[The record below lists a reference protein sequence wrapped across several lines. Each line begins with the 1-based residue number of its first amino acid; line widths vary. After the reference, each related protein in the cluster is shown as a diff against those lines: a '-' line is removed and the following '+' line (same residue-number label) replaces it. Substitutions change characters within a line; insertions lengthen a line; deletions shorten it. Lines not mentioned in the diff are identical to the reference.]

1 MTCDEPL
8 GFQEIVDYFAG
19 ELDEGG
25 ASRVE
30 EHLFGC
36 ARCSH
41 ETERVARIVAAVRS
55 ASPPFLSESDLAGL
69 KAQGLRIEENAF
81 VADQRK
87 EAIFRD
93 GVDVLVHHLTG
104 LDLQGA
110 DRLSV
115 RVLVESTGALLF
127 EDHFIPFDRDRG
139 EVLVACRRH
148 FDIFPP
154 DIIFEVRAHRASGPG
169 AVARFY
175 VPHAFEVPGGAP

>member
-1 MTCDEPL
+1 MTCDAPL
-8 GFQEIVDYFAG
+8 RFQEIVDYYAG
-19 ELDEGG
+19 DLDDAV

-36 ARCSH
+36 ARCSG
-41 ETERVARIVAAVRS
+41 EAERVARVVAALRS
-55 ASPPFLSESDLAGL
+55 SIPPFLTEHDLAEL
-69 KAQGLRIEENAF
+69 KARGLRVEENAF
-81 VADQRK
+81 VAGERK
-87 EAIFRD
+87 EAIYRD

-127 EDHFIPFDRDRG
+127 EDHFIPFDRERG

-148 FDIFPP
+148 FAVFPP
-154 DIIFEVRAHRASGPG
+154 DIVFEVQTHVPSGSG

-175 VPHAFEVPGGAP
+175 VPHAFEVAGTTS